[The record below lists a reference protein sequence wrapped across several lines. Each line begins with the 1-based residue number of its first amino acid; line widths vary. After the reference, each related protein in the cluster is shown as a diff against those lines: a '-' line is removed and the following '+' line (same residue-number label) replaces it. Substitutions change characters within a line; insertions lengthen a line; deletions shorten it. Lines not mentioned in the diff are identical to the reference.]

1 MEPIFEIIDGDKH
14 YKIYENG
21 KIEGFNKGAIVF
33 NRIPG
38 RIWRVIAKEKKL
50 QKSIFDCLPVADEAI
65 ISSETRRK
73 NLKEIFLR
81 EWKKGRRRE

>member
-1 MEPIFEIIDGDKH
+1 MQPIFEIIDGDKH

-38 RIWRVIAKEKKL
+38 RIWRIIAKEKKL
-50 QKSIFDCLPVADEAI
+50 QKLIFDCLPAADETM
-65 ISSETRRK
+65 ISSKVRRK
-73 NLKEIFLR
+73 NLEQTFLR
-81 EWKKGRRRE
+81 EWKKGRKRE